1 MQPRADDVL
10 TIIPARKGSR
20 GLPGKNSRPLL
31 GHPLVSWTISQALS
45 DPQCGLVHVSTD
57 CNAVADVA
65 KSLGA
70 DVPYSRP
77 ERLATDTSTTM
88 SVIDYAL
95 DHYRSKGHEFSFV
108 VLAEPTSPIRKP
120 GDFGRAVSRL
130 RASDGRF
137 ESLVTVARA
146 MNHPAHAKRI
156 VDGRLVPVTS
166 VEDAWARRQ
175 DLPDVY
181 APYTVAFV
189 AHVEALLDSQT
200 FYGQRCMPL
209 VLDRFQA
216 YEVDDEYDFACVEAV
231 MELALKR
238 GYVDPI

>member
-31 GHPLVSWTISQALS
+31 GHPLVSWSISQALA
-45 DPQCGLVHVSTD
+45 DPGCGRVHVSTD
-57 CNAVADVA
+57 CNYVSDIA

-70 DVPYSRP
+70 DVPYLRP

-88 SVIDYAL
+88 SVIAHAL
-95 DHYRSKGHEFSFV
+95 DHYRSRGDEFAFV

-120 GDFGRAVSRL
+120 GDLGRAVSRL
-130 RASDGRF
+130 RDAGGEYD
-137 ESLVTVARA
+137 SLVTVARA
-146 MNHPAHAKRI
+146 TNHPSHAKRI
-156 VDGRLVPVTS
+156 VNGRLIPVTS

-200 FYGQRCMPL
+200 FYTERCMPL

-216 YEVDDEYDFACVEAV
+216 YEVDDEYDFICVEAI
-231 MELALKR
+231 MELALER